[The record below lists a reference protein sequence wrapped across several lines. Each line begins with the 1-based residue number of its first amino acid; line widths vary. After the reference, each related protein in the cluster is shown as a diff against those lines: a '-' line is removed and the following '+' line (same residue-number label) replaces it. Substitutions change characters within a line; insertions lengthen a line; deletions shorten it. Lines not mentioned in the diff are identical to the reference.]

1 MKKVLYIV
9 SLSFGI
15 GILFFSILGF
25 TNMVFTPIYF
35 EVPKHFPK
43 PVYDFSKNPLTEEK
57 FQLGRTLFYDPFL
70 SRDNIISCASCHL
83 QASAFTHVD
92 HDLSHGID
100 GRIGTRNS
108 LTLQNLAWSKDFMW
122 DGGINHLDV
131 QAITPI
137 THQLEM
143 DETLPNVIKK
153 LQESPKYNALFTQA
167 FGDKKV
173 TSERLLKSFSQFLV
187 QLVTANS
194 KYDKVIRKEET
205 YTSQEQNGYTLFQN
219 NCASCHTE
227 PLFTSDV
234 FETNGLPVDAYL
246 KDGGRIKITTL
257 KKDSLLFKV
266 PTLRNIQ
273 FSFPYMHDGRFKTLN
288 EVVLF
293 YNTNPDAQKALL
305 KKNKKRMQL
314 TDNERVDLITFLK
327 TLSDKEF
334 LFNPRYSFPR
344 E

>member
-1 MKKVLYIV
+1 MKLRIIKYIGFLMV
-9 SLSFGI
+9 VFGI
-15 GILFFSILGF
+15 YSFSKSY
-25 TNMVFTPIYF
+25 FTPIYF

-57 FQLGRTLFYDPFL
+57 FQLGRTLFYDPIL
-70 SRDNIISCASCHL
+70 SRDNTISCASCHL
-83 QASAFTHVD
+83 QASAFTHID

-100 GRIGTRNS
+100 GRIGARNS
-108 LTLQNLAWSKDFMW
+108 LTLQNLAWTKDFMW

-131 QAITPI
+131 QPITPI
-137 THQLEM
+137 TSELEM
-143 DETLPNVIKK
+143 DETLPNVINK
-153 LQESPKYNALFTQA
+153 LQNSSKYNDLFAKA
-167 FGDKKV
+167 FGDNKV
-173 TSERLLKSFSQFLV
+173 TTERLTKSISQFLV

-194 KYDKVIRKEET
+194 KYDKVMRKEEAFT
-205 YTSQEQNGYTLFQN
+205 EQEKNGYKIFKT
-219 NCASCHTE
+219 NCVSCHTE
-227 PLFTSDV
+227 PLFTTEK
-234 FETNGLPVDAYL
+234 FETNGLPIDNYL
-246 KDGGRIKITTL
+246 KDAGRIKITTL
-257 KKDSLLFKV
+257 KKDSLFFKV

-288 EVVLF
+288 EVILF
-293 YNTNPDAQKALL
+293 YNTNPTAKAILF
-305 KKNKKRMQL
+305 KKNQKELNL

>member
-1 MKKVLYIV
+1 MKAAIFKIIGCIILVLGI
-9 SLSFGI
+9 SSFTQ
-15 GILFFSILGF
+15 SY
-25 TNMVFTPIYF
+25 FTPIYF
-35 EVPKHFPK
+35 DIPKHFPK

-57 FQLGRTLFYDPFL
+57 FQLGRTLFYDPIL
-70 SRDNIISCASCHL
+70 SRDNTISCASCHL

-108 LTLQNLAWSKDFMW
+108 LTLQNLAWSKDFLW
-122 DGGINHLDV
+122 DGAVNHLDM
-131 QAITPI
+131 QPISPI
-137 THQLEM
+137 TNELEM
-143 DETLPNVIKK
+143 DETLPNVINK
-153 LQESPKYNALFTQA
+153 LQANSKYKALFSKA
-167 FGDKKV
+167 FGDEKV
-173 TSERLLKSFSQFLV
+173 TTERLLKSLSQFLV
-187 QLVTANS
+187 QLVTADA
-194 KYDKVIRKEET
+194 KYDKVINKTEVFT
-205 YTSQEQNGYTLFQN
+205 AQEQNGYTIFKN
-219 NCASCHTE
+219 NCVSCHTE
-227 PLFTSDV
+227 PLFSSEK
-234 FETNGLPVDAYL
+234 FETNGLPIDDYL

-293 YNTNPDAQKALL
+293 YNTNPEAQEILF

-314 TDNERVDLITFLK
+314 TDNERVDLVAFLK

-334 LFNPRYSFPR
+334 LFNPRFSFPR
-344 E
+344 N